1 MDLLRRGDTI
11 DGVERTSA
19 RRGLLSVALAGVCV
33 WMSSAGLAVP
43 RAQQQ
48 TPAAEAAPA
57 GHQQLIT
64 SYCVTCHNQRART
77 GGLALDEADLAHVGA
92 DPEIWEAVVRK
103 LRTGTMPPSGMPRP
117 EPLAAA
123 GLAGWLEGELDAA
136 SAGPHP
142 GRQLLRRLNRAE
154 YANAVRD
161 LFGLDLDI
169 RSLLPPD
176 DAAFGFDNIADLLGM
191 SPSLLE
197 RYLVAADQVSA
208 LVVGD
213 LDMVPGSETYR
224 VRGDQSQDEHLDGLP
239 LGTVGGLAVEHVFPL
254 DGEYEFKLSLFRT
267 NLEAIR
273 GLEHTHQIEIA
284 IDGERVFLETI
295 GGPSDQGRE
304 GTITEQS
311 DRVDARLNVRAP
323 VRAGRHMVTATF
335 IQKTGEGT
343 NRLRPFLR
351 SNSGT
356 YDSTGR
362 PHIETMTVTGPFEAT
377 GRGDTEARRRVFVC
391 HPADAADEQP
401 CAAEILSTLAR
412 RAYRRPVTSADLAQL
427 MPFFLEGR
435 RKGSFDAG
443 IQLAMRRLLASPS
456 FLFRLEAEPPA
467 GTGGVYRV
475 DDLALATRL
484 SFFLW
489 SSIPDDTL
497 LDLAEQGRLREPDV
511 LEAQVRRMLADPR
524 AYAIAENFAGQWLH
538 VRNLRNIAPN
548 SDEFPDFDNN
558 LRDAFRTEV
567 ELFFDSIRLEDR
579 DVLDLM
585 TADYTFVNE
594 RLARHYG
601 IPGVYGSRFRRVTV
615 PSDARRGL
623 LGKGSVL
630 LATSHADRTAP
641 TLRGKWVLE
650 NLLGTPPPSPPANV
664 PPLPAQPGAAPKTM
678 RERMEVHRASPAC
691 AGCHQLMDPIGFA
704 MENFDAVGGWRREDA
719 GVPID
724 ASGVLAGTGEVEG
737 VVELRDGLLDRPGV
751 FLQTFTEK
759 LLTYAIGRGLQYYD
773 MPVVRD
779 IVREASTENNRFSA
793 VVMGIINSPPFQM
806 RALPAG
812 SEAAGS
818 RGE

>member
-1 MDLLRRGDTI
+1 M
-11 DGVERTSA
+11 A
-19 RRGLLSVALAGVCV
+19 
-33 WMSSAGLAVP
+33 SAGLAVP
-43 RAQQQ
+43 RAEPLAGPSPLSSPSLIASARPETAQ
-48 TPAAEAAPA
+48 AEGTDAAPPD
-57 GHQQLIT
+57 HQQLIAR
-64 SYCVTCHNQRART
+64 YCVTCHNQRART
-77 GGLALDEADLAHVGA
+77 GDLALDEADLAHVEA

-117 EPLAAA
+117 DPAEASRLV
-123 GLAGWLEGELDAA
+123 GWLEGELDAA

-161 LFGLDLDI
+161 LFGLELDV
-169 RSLLPPD
+169 RSLLPAD
-176 DAAFGFDNIADLLGM
+176 DSAFGFDNIADLLVM
-191 SPSLLE
+191 SPALLE

-208 LVVGD
+208 LAVGD
-213 LDMVPGSETYR
+213 MDMAPGSETYR
-224 VRGDQSQDEHLDGLP
+224 VRGDQSQDGHLDGLP

-254 DGEYEFKLSLFRT
+254 DGEYEFQLSLFRT

-273 GLEHTHQIEIA
+273 GLEHPHQIEVSV
-284 IDGERVFLETI
+284 DGERVFLETV
-295 GGPSDQGRE
+295 GGEADQGRE

-311 DRVDARLNVRAP
+311 DVVDARLNVRAP
-323 VRAGRHMVTATF
+323 VRAGRRVVTAAF
-335 IQKTGEGT
+335 IQKIGEGT

-391 HPADAADEQP
+391 RPESVGGEEP

-412 RAYRRPVTSADLAQL
+412 RAYRRPVTSADLEQL
-427 MPFFLEGR
+427 MPFFREGR
-435 RKGSFDAG
+435 EKGSFDSG
-443 IQLAMRRLLASPS
+443 IQLALRRLLASPS
-456 FLFRLEAEPPA
+456 FLFRLEATAPA
-467 GTGGVYRV
+467 DAEDVYVV

-489 SSIPDDTL
+489 SSIPDDVL
-497 LDLAEQGRLREPDV
+497 LDVAERGELRDPGV

-524 AYAIAENFAGQWLH
+524 AHALAENFAGQWLH

-567 ELFFDSIRLEDR
+567 ELFFDSVRQEDR
-579 DVLDLM
+579 NVLDLM

-601 IPGVYGSRFRRVTV
+601 IPGVYGSRFRRVAV

-641 TLRGKWVLE
+641 TLRGKWILE
-650 NLLGTPPPSPPANV
+650 NLLGTPPPAPPADV
-664 PPLPAQPGAAPKTM
+664 PPLPTQPGAAPRTM
-678 RERMEVHRASPAC
+678 RERMDIHRASPAC
-691 AGCHQLMDPIGFA
+691 ASCHQLMDPLGFA
-704 MENFDAVGGWRREDA
+704 MENFDAVGGWRREEA
-719 GVPID
+719 GVPIN
-724 ASGVLAGTGEVEG
+724 ATGALAGTGEVDG
-737 VVELRDGLLDRPGV
+737 VIELREALLDTPVV
-751 FLQTFTEK
+751 FIQTFTEK
-759 LLTYAIGRGLQYYD
+759 LLTYALGRGLQYYD
-773 MPVVRD
+773 MPVVRG
-779 IVREASTENNRFSA
+779 IVREAATEDHRFSA
-793 VVMGIINSPPFQM
+793 VVLGIVNSPPFQM
-806 RALPAG
+806 RALPA
-812 SEAAGS
+812 E
-818 RGE
+818 